1 VQQAKPEGQLKERK
15 ADWQNSEPL
24 VDKLDVAGINVPQD
38 QARVAPS
45 QKNLE
50 AILEELRA
58 EFTRNSFAERQLR
71 ARAAQRAAEAR
82 AEAFDAL
89 ARASDSDARREQAE
103 RERADACAEASSALA
118 RAADA
123 DARREQAERERAD
136 ACAEA
141 SSALARAADADAR
154 REQAERER
162 DEARAEASS
171 ALARAADADARR
183 EQAERELAELAD
195 RSLRLESSLREAAAT
210 LNSLHKM
217 GLFRL
222 TRQRFRDWRHAKLI
236 RNSPLFDAGWY
247 VQRYPEVET
256 SGLDPA
262 HEFLWNAALLGRNP
276 GPGFDSSRYLLQ
288 HTDVAQTG
296 MNPLLHYI
304 LFGAAEGREIRP
316 ADAQPTGRPSK

>member
-1 VQQAKPEGQLKERK
+1 MQQAKPEGQLKERK

-89 ARASDSDARREQAE
+89 ARASDS
-103 RERADACAEASSALA
+103 
-118 RAADA
+118 

>member
-1 VQQAKPEGQLKERK
+1 L
-15 ADWQNSEPL
+15 QNSEPL
-24 VDKLDVAGINVPQD
+24 VDKLDVAGINAPQD
-38 QARVAPS
+38 QASVAQS
-45 QKNLE
+45 KNSLE
-50 AILEELRA
+50 TILQELRS
-58 EFTRNSFAERQLR
+58 EFARNSFAERQLR
-71 ARAAQRAAEAR
+71 ARAAQRAAK
-82 AEAFDAL
+82 
-89 ARASDSDARREQAE
+89 
-103 RERADACAEASSALA
+103 
-118 RAADA
+118 
-123 DARREQAERERAD
+123 
-136 ACAEA
+136 
-141 SSALARAADADAR
+141 
-154 REQAERER
+154 
-162 DEARAEASS
+162 ARAEASS

>member
-1 VQQAKPEGQLKERK
+1 MKERG

-24 VDKLDVAGINVPQD
+24 VDKLDVAGINAPQD
-38 QARVAPS
+38 QASVAQSPKS
-45 QKNLE
+45 LE
-50 AILEELRA
+50 TILEDLRS

-82 AEAFDAL
+82 ADAFDAL
-89 ARASDSDARREQAE
+89 ARAADADARREQAE
-103 RERADACAEASSALA
+103 RERADGCAETLAARAEASSALA

-136 ACAEA
+136 ARAETFA
-141 SSALARAADADAR
+141 
-154 REQAERER
+154 
-162 DEARAEASS
+162 ARAEASS

-183 EQAERELAELAD
+183 ERAERELAVLAD
-195 RSLRLESSLREAAAT
+195 RSLRLESSLGEAAAT
-210 LNSLHKM
+210 LNSLHKT

-236 RNSPLFDAGWY
+236 RNSPLFNAGWY

-262 HEFLWNAALLGRNP
+262 HELR
-276 GPGFDSSRYLLQ
+276 
-288 HTDVAQTG
+288 
-296 MNPLLHYI
+296 
-304 LFGAAEGREIRP
+304 
-316 ADAQPTGRPSK
+316 

>member
-1 VQQAKPEGQLKERK
+1 MQQAKPEGQLKERK

-71 ARAAQRAAEAR
+71 ARAAQRAADAR

-103 RERADACAEASSALA
+103 RERADAC
-118 RAADA
+118 
-123 DARREQAERERAD
+123 
-136 ACAEA
+136 
-141 SSALARAADADAR
+141 
-154 REQAERER
+154 
-162 DEARAEASS
+162 AEASS